1 MDHGKYTGGIFIDL
15 KKAYDMYA
23 VNHDILLIK
32 LYHYGIRGII
42 LDWFKLYISNRKQTV
57 SIDGPIS
64 NYELISCGVPQGSV
78 LGPLLFLIYINDI
91 PNSSNVFSFHL
102 FADDTSILCEH
113 KNLKKL
119 QDMVNIELSKLS
131 QWLKTNRLSLNVK
144 NTNFVI
150 FKSRQKK
157 YHLYHISI
165 FRTT

>member
-78 LGPLLFLIYINDI
+78 LGPPLYFSSISMIYLILAMSFLFIYLLMTQVYY
-91 PNSSNVFSFHL
+91 
-102 FADDTSILCEH
+102 A
-113 KNLKKL
+113 
-119 QDMVNIELSKLS
+119 NI
-131 QWLKTNRLSLNVK
+131 KTL
-144 NTNFVI
+144 TNYKI
-150 FKSRQKK
+150 WSHGQ
-157 YHLYHISI
+157 Y
-165 FRTT
+165 